1 MNSTR
6 IKRSINDFFDSLVR
20 PEFSFAGKSWLFFQ
34 VCGGTGVVCAIALML
49 TLAGL
54 KGLSVS
60 LMAVMIVA
68 DLVACLALAMIT
80 KVILGEERLTY
91 CHHEISLI
99 LVTAAIAWLANQPV
113 VPYLDVSI
121 LGLGL
126 GLACGRVG
134 CLMAGCCHGTP
145 SRCGVRYGAAHV
157 AAGFSRHYSGVRFF
171 PIQIIEA
178 IWVAAI
184 VLLGSWMILRG
195 YSAGIALSLYICA
208 YGAGRFFFEFLRADT
223 DRAYF
228 RGFSESQWISLL
240 LMIAVVVAEFT
251 GVIPFQWWNIA
262 VTCLVM
268 IAILAVAITRQLQ
281 PATDYRLLLPRHME
295 ELAQALDATSNH
307 ADRNGG
313 GSRVRSSGVPI
324 DCTSLGVQISAGRIK
339 VAGRHLYH
347 YALSNKT
354 ANMSEA
360 SARVVA
366 RLILELRHPLGRSN
380 LVAGNRGVF
389 HLLVSKSTDAV

>member
-6 IKRSINDFFDSLVR
+6 LKRSVNGFFDGLVR
-20 PEFSFAGKSWLFFQ
+20 PEFTFAGRSWLFFQ
-34 VCGGTGVVCAIALML
+34 VFGATGVVCAIVLML
-49 TLAGL
+49 TLAAFS
-54 KGLSVS
+54 GLSVT
-60 LMAVMIVA
+60 LMTALIVA
-68 DLVACLALAMIT
+68 DLFACLALAMMT
-80 KVILGEERLTY
+80 KIIIGEERLTY

-99 LVTAAIAWLANQPV
+99 LATAAIAWLLGQPV
-113 VPYLDVSI
+113 LSYLDVSI

-157 AAGFSRHYSGVRFF
+157 AAGFSPFYSGARFF

-184 VLLGSWMILRG
+184 VVAGSWMVLRG
-195 YSAGIALSLYICA
+195 YPAGLALSLYICA

-240 LMIAVVVAEFT
+240 LMVAVVTGEFA
-251 GVIPFQWWNIA
+251 GVLPYQWWHA
-262 VTCLVM
+262 GLTAFVSVVM
-268 IAILAVAITRQLQ
+268 IVVAITRRSQREL
-281 PATDYRLLLPRHME
+281 DYRLLLPRHVE

-307 ADRNGG
+307 AGRNGG
-313 GSRVRSSGVPI
+313 GLRLRASGIPI
-324 DCTSLGVQISAGRIK
+324 DCTSLGVQISAGRIR
-339 VAGRHLYH
+339 VAGDHLYH
-347 YALSNKT
+347 YALSNRA
-354 ANMSEA
+354 ANMTEA
-360 SARVVA
+360 SAHVVA
-366 RLILELRHPLGRSN
+366 RLILQLRHPLATSD
-380 LVAGNRGVF
+380 LIAGNHGVF
-389 HLLVSKSTDAV
+389 HLLVSAP